1 MAIKVNVVAK
11 SNPLDKEAPSKFY
24 ANAVHGKR
32 VNLEEMSKK
41 IAKRCSLR
49 EGDVYGV
56 LIQMMV
62 IFTEEVSEG
71 NIVSLGELG
80 SFWVNLI
87 SHGADTPNNHTQSM
101 IKGCRL
107 IYKPTKELRKQ
118 LRLVDVSIPT
128 AS

>member
-80 SFWVNLI
+80 SFWLNLSSQGKLFLLMHQKKNWLRVN
-87 SHGADTPNNHTQSM
+87 
-101 IKGCRL
+101 IKYRYSVMQK
-107 IYKPTKELRKQ
+107 I
-118 LRLVDVSIPT
+118 LVT
-128 AS
+128 AGSD